1 MRSVRR
7 SVPKFLLAFG
17 VILASLITPHTLA
30 QTSSEPPLWEE
41 TVFLGESVPLRREGQ
56 PLAELARA
64 LFSPGEG
71 ELELSWTSPRGSA
84 PLEELGREK
93 PGRDQDYL
101 LKAALRG
108 PDGVTRY
115 KELVYRVRVVTGTVT
130 VRTQGAAP
138 EQAEGSM
145 LFCLRGQ
152 GLTIYRQALPDPDPQ
167 SGRPELTVQFTG
179 LPYGAYTVSAIGGG
193 DGEQLCRLGVC
204 QEDDTV
210 DVSRRSAVLFFAAGP
225 VSARA
230 VGESFRLRVAP

>member
-1 MRSVRR
+1 
-7 SVPKFLLAFG
+7 
-17 VILASLITPHTLA
+17 
-30 QTSSEPPLWEE
+30 
-41 TVFLGESVPLRREGQ
+41 
-56 PLAELARA
+56 
-64 LFSPGEG
+64 
-71 ELELSWTSPRGSA
+71 
-84 PLEELGREK
+84 
-93 PGRDQDYL
+93 
-101 LKAALRG
+101 
-108 PDGVTRY
+108 
-115 KELVYRVRVVTGTVT
+115 
-130 VRTQGAAP
+130 
-138 EQAEGSM
+138 M